1 MTREELEP
9 FLNDLL
15 APTPLLTELTRDD
28 RTEGNLFERNDGDGR
43 IAQLQIMYETI
54 TRLKPK
60 RILEVGT
67 NKGFFGYLLT
77 LLLGDDF
84 ELITCDIDEK
94 SQRAVDK
101 LKTVNPRICLVLGDS
116 RETLAKIHFPFD
128 LMWLDGGHQFEFAL
142 SDIKNGIRMK
152 IPTILIDDTSSHDVK
167 KAIDESGI
175 TDEYRLSYPVS
186 YWHDHRKIMVAE
198 RK

>member
-43 IAQLQIMYETI
+43 IAQLQIIYETI

-67 NKGFFGYLLT
+67 NKGYFGYLLT
-77 LLLGDDF
+77 LLLGNDF

-94 SQRAVDK
+94 SQRAVEK
-101 LKTVNPRICLVLGDS
+101 LQTVNPRISFVLGDT
-116 RETLAKIHFPFD
+116 RETLPKIFMPFD
-128 LMWLDGGHQFEFAL
+128 LMWLDGGHQFDVSL
-142 SDIKNGIRMK
+142 SDIKNGMRMK

-167 KAIDESGI
+167 KAVDESGI
-175 TDEYRLSYPVS
+175 QEEYQLFYPVS